1 MEKNIM
7 DEPNDENY
15 AEAQLKVCQ
24 AFLQFN
30 SFFSQYIREL
40 DPVLWKKA
48 VDFAKDSV
56 DIPGVELRFVEEDED
71 DGENIFNKE

>member
-1 MEKNIM
+1 M
-7 DEPNDENY
+7 DESFDESF

-30 SFFSQYIREL
+30 SFFSEYIREL

-48 VDFAKDSV
+48 IEYAKDSI

-71 DGENIFNKE
+71 ETKEE